1 MIICQ
6 NHLLNTSSNS
16 LVNISKKVA
25 LLGYYGVGKTSL
37 THRFVHRKFSENYA
51 TTIGVNIE
59 KKVVTVRDT
68 ELSMII
74 WDIAGETSQN
84 KVPGAYRL
92 GSHGVIYVFDLT
104 RPDTYEHLEEDLF
117 ILQNQLPNVP
127 ILLVG
132 NKKDQLTENKQREII
147 DLLPLPPYA
156 LCSAK
161 TGENVEALFVE
172 LAKRMLK

>member
-1 MIICQ
+1 M
-6 NHLLNTSSNS
+6 
-16 LVNISKKVA
+16 
-25 LLGYYGVGKTSL
+25 GKTSL
-37 THRFVHRKFSENYA
+37 TRRFVHRKFSEDYA

-59 KKVVTVRDT
+59 KKVVNLGNV

-84 KVPGAYRL
+84 KVPSTYRL
-92 GSHGVIYVFDLT
+92 GSHGIIYVFDLT

-132 NKKDQLTENKQREII
+132 NKKDTLDEKQQQEII
-147 DLLPLPPYA
+147 DELHLPPYA

-161 TGENVEALFVE
+161 TGENVEDLFVE
-172 LAKRMLK
+172 LAKRMLE